1 MGDWAA
7 IFGPNT
13 VPTADAARYPAMRE
27 VRAQYV
33 QLRKRNLQLLESMT
47 EADLDAKFLELVTL
61 RAGEAK
67 AQHLAPLLK
76 GLDTAANLDDV
87 MRELE
92 LPAATIAAD

>member
-1 MGDWAA
+1 VSITTRDG
-7 IFGPNT
+7 
-13 VPTADAARYPAMRE
+13 R
-27 VRAQYV
+27 
-33 QLRKRNLQLLESMT
+33 QLRQEATYRRMT

-76 GLDTAANLDDV
+76 GLDTAVNLDDV